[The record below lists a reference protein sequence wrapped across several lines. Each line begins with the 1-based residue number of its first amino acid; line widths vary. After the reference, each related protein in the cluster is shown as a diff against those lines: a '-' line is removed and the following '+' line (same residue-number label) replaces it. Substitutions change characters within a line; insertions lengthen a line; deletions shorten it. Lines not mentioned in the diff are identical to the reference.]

1 MANRFIPYLP
11 YLLPIEVV
19 LQDHGRR
26 RGIELCLSPPPV
38 GLVPGEPAVG
48 FPARQPLIH
57 SRDRHARPRRERRD
71 ERRGTRRLVAGRSV
85 ESCRQT
91 HDDRRQSILFG
102 AEPLDFDQHARHR
115 IGAAVHG
122 QRLERTGERL
132 RRIADCEPDTAGADI
147 DSKYAHLAA
156 AIPRVSNPQPTRCGS
171 RRRTGDA
178 GTAAGAG
185 TGGAARLLTQAPG
198 LQPLLKSLDVSCSRR
213 RPGGRPVT
221 MAPAA

>member
-1 MANRFIPYLP
+1 MANRFIPRGP
-11 YLLPIEVV
+11 YLFPIEIV

-38 GLVPGEPAVG
+38 GLVPGQPAVSL
-48 FPARQPLIH
+48 PARQPLIH
-57 SRDRHARPRRERRD
+57 SRDRHARPRRQRRD
-71 ERRGTRRLVAGRSV
+71 ERRGTRCLVAGRSV
-85 ESCRQT
+85 ESGRQT

-147 DSKYAHLAA
+147 NSKYAHLADA
-156 AIPRVSNPQPTRCGS
+156 NPPVKSPAYQMRQPSMGQVT
-171 RRRTGDA
+171 A
-178 GTAAGAG
+178 GLGAESG
-185 TGGAARLLTQAPG
+185 TGGG
-198 LQPLLKSLDVSCSRR
+198 R
-213 RPGGRPVT
+213 RPYLAQPR
-221 MAPAA
+221 ASLCSNH